1 MSKMGKKEDIIEE
14 TDFMCQASTEKS
26 PSQGPETPFLWQCC
40 VSNHW
45 ISAGFNL
52 KYKKPQC
59 AHRKSEKP
67 YNYSWQVK
75 VTLCSLVD
83 RLCWSLG
90 CCSGF
95 VHWWVNT
102 TSVISVSLLLFRYLW
117 VLLTALQDHS
127 CFVLLSDKA
136 IVSRRWET
144 AFFSIRASGNGCCGS
159 VRAAETFSHQPSSQT
174 ARWWRER

>member
-1 MSKMGKKEDIIEE
+1 MGKKEDIIEE

-59 AHRKSEKP
+59 AHRKSKKP

-75 VTLCSLVD
+75 VTLCSLVG

-127 CFVLLSDKA
+127 CFMLLSDKA

-159 VRAAETFSHQPSSQT
+159 VTAAETFSHQPSSQT